1 MRPVDYPLGDADS
14 RSITPPGATIA
25 TLTSADGIEVAAPL
39 TPQTCLPDDPEDQGR
54 VELLT
59 RAGEDSKGIQVIR
72 DGAAGHALPMH
83 DHHPVDQ

>member
-1 MRPVDYPLGDADS
+1 MLEAYSTQGL
-14 RSITPPGATIA
+14 TIEYEA
-25 TLTSADGIEVAAPL
+25 GFAVAAPL